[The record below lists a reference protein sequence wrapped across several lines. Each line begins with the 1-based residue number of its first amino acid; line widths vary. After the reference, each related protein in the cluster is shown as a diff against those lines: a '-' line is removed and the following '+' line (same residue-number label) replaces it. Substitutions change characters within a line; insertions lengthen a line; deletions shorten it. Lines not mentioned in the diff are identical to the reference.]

1 METMGQTVDT
11 KLTRLIQLWPQ
22 LSESKKL
29 ELLNVAAFA
38 AVRSW
43 TIVTE
48 LFTSLVIIGG

>member
-1 METMGQTVDT
+1 MMDI
-11 KLTRLIQLWPQ
+11 RLARIIQLWPQ
-22 LSESKKL
+22 LSENKKL